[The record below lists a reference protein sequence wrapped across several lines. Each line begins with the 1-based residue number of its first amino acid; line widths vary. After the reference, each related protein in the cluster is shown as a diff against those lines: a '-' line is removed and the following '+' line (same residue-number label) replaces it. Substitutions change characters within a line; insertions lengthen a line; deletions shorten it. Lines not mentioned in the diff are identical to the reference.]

1 MHEETVGS
9 KIVKWVL
16 IGVSVLFLVLMLLL
30 PLLTVISE
38 ALRDGWKT
46 YQAAVT
52 DKYTVKAVLL
62 TLEATAIA
70 VGFNTIFG
78 IFAALAVTK
87 FHFRG
92 KKLLTTLIDVP
103 VTISPVIAGLIFLLT
118 FGRQSVIY
126 PLLHDLGIRVVFAV
140 PGIILATVFVTFPF
154 VSRELIPVLES
165 QGTDEEEAAACKR
178 LDDFPKG
185 DLSPYPLG
193 AALRRGVVCGESHG
207 RIRCGIRFVRSPSW
221 QNQHTAAAR

>member
-87 FHFRG
+87 FHFRNPG
-92 KKLLTTLIDVP
+92 GVCGARHY
-103 VTISPVIAGLIFLLT
+103 SG
-118 FGRQSVIY
+118 Y
-126 PLLHDLGIRVVFAV
+126 GIRY
-140 PGIILATVFVTFPF
+140 
-154 VSRELIPVLES
+154 VSICLP
-165 QGTDEEEAAACKR
+165 GTDSGAGI
-178 LDDFPKG
+178 PG
-185 DLSPYPLG
+185 D
-193 AALRRGVVCGESHG
+193 R
-207 RIRCGIRFVRSPSW
+207 
-221 QNQHTAAAR
+221 

>member
-70 VGFNTIFG
+70 V
-78 IFAALAVTK
+78 AS
-87 FHFRG
+87 R
-92 KKLLTTLIDVP
+92 
-103 VTISPVIAGLIFLLT
+103 
-118 FGRQSVIY
+118 
-126 PLLHDLGIRVVFAV
+126 
-140 PGIILATVFVTFPF
+140 
-154 VSRELIPVLES
+154 VSRTAFTVY
-165 QGTDEEEAAACKR
+165 
-178 LDDFPKG
+178 
-185 DLSPYPLG
+185 LS
-193 AALRRGVVCGESHG
+193 V
-207 RIRCGIRFVRSPSW
+207 
-221 QNQHTAAAR
+221 TAA

>member
-92 KKLLTTLIDVP
+92 KKLLTTE
-103 VTISPVIAGLIFLLT
+103 
-118 FGRQSVIY
+118 R
-126 PLLHDLGIRVVFAV
+126 DLSAAPRPGNPGGVCGARHYSGYGIRY
-140 PGIILATVFVTFPF
+140 
-154 VSRELIPVLES
+154 VSICLP
-165 QGTDEEEAAACKR
+165 GTDSGAGI
-178 LDDFPKG
+178 PG
-185 DLSPYPLG
+185 D
-193 AALRRGVVCGESHG
+193 R
-207 RIRCGIRFVRSPSW
+207 
-221 QNQHTAAAR
+221 